1 MHIPTQCLC
10 CFWEKRHCAVLLGLH
25 TALPKQHCIQLG
37 AFACSCPMLYM
48 DSCLF
53 LPEKRKEH
61 LYITWLYVICMFE
74 FAQVGCVCSSCHAW
88 PRTWSWGDDCTI
100 WGCVQLLPHSM
111 CGRAALTAPGTA
123 EISVPSN
130 TRALSPISLEW
141 EQEWSCYCGGYILS
155 KCWG

>member
-1 MHIPTQCLC
+1 ML
-10 CFWEKRHCAVLLGLH
+10 CFWDCTQHFPNSTAYSWVRLH
-25 TALPKQHCIQLG
+25 ALVPCCIWIC
-37 AFACSCPMLYM
+37 ACSCQKKKKK
-48 DSCLF
+48 
-53 LPEKRKEH
+53 EEH

-88 PRTWSWGDDCTI
+88 PRTWSWGGDCTI

>member
-1 MHIPTQCLC
+1 ML
-10 CFWEKRHCAVLLGLH
+10 CFWDCTQHFPNSSAHSWVRLH
-25 TALPKQHCIQLG
+25 ALVPCCIWIR
-37 AFACSCPMLYM
+37 ACSCQK
-48 DSCLF
+48 
-53 LPEKRKEH
+53 KRKEH

-141 EQEWSCYCGGYILS
+141 GQEWSCYCGGYILL

>member
-1 MHIPTQCLC
+1 MLVLLLGEETLC
-10 CFWEKRHCAVLLGLH
+10 CASGTAHSTSQTALH
-25 TALPKQHCIQLG
+25 TAGCV
-37 AFACSCPMLYM
+37 CMLLSHVVYG
-48 DSCLF
+48 F
-53 LPEKRKEH
+53 VPAPARKKIKEEH

-88 PRTWSWGDDCTI
+88 PRTWSWGGDCTI

>member
-1 MHIPTQCLC
+1 MLLLGEETLC
-10 CFWEKRHCAVLLGLH
+10 CASGTAHSTSQTALH
-25 TALPKQHCIQLG
+25 TA
-37 AFACSCPMLYM
+37 
-48 DSCLF
+48 
-53 LPEKRKEH
+53 
-61 LYITWLYVICMFE
+61 
-74 FAQVGCVCSSCHAW
+74 GCVCMLLSHVVYGFVPAPARKKKKKRSIFTSLGCTSYACLSLRKWAVSAAAVTHGPGPGA
-88 PRTWSWGDDCTI
+88 GGGDCTI